1 LVREDF
7 GIVDLQQGTNSVDV
21 RVVRVR
27 DKDGAHVEAMLFH
40 GLEQR
45 SIEDARVHEHGI
57 SAVVGTNEIGVRET
71 KPGKE

>member
-1 LVREDF
+1 
-7 GIVDLQQGTNSVDV
+7 
-21 RVVRVR
+21 
-27 DKDGAHVEAMLFH
+27 MLFH